1 MKANAIKSALKAA
14 TGMCGSQFRWL
25 FYLALATLFLSS
37 CYTEPWHG
45 YNGQPGNAFL
55 ALNWV
60 DAKPEY
66 MDAGTGDIPPMFH
79 YGTYYKAWPGF
90 YTIYYDGSFWNGQ
103 ANVFYAWEVDY
114 EIWQTAGEPGG
125 MYYNGANGPDN
136 YFSVECSPYGPWV
149 YGPGYKTAELPDG
162 FELKEESDEK
172 IIIEKAGADF
182 GITITYRK
190 VSPRNISL

>member
-1 MKANAIKSALKAA
+1 MKANALKSALKAA
-14 TGMCGSQFRWL
+14 TGMFGPQFRWL
-25 FYLALATLFLSS
+25 FFLALATLFLSS
-37 CYTEPWHG
+37 CYTEPWYGH
-45 YNGQPGNAFL
+45 NGQPGNAFL

-60 DAKPEY
+60 DARPEY
-66 MDAGTGDIPPMFH
+66 LDAGTGDIPPKFY

-90 YTIYYDGSFWNGQ
+90 YTLYYDGSFWNGQ

-114 EIWQTAGEPGG
+114 EIWETAGEPGS

-149 YGPGYKTAELPDG
+149 YGPGYKTDELTDG

-182 GITITYRK
+182 GITVTYRK
-190 VSPRNISL
+190 VSPRNLSK